1 MSWIFIHMSSKDCR
15 LSSVYS
21 RFVKQLPVIV
31 IVLISRTHDII
42 VSIVEKQNKSD
53 GF

>member
-1 MSWIFIHMSSKDCR
+1 MLWIFIDMSSKDHR

-21 RFVKQLPVIV
+21 RFVSQLLVIV

-42 VSIVEKQNKSD
+42 VSMRQ
-53 GF
+53 GTFLPC